1 MNKILLTLKM
11 AALCAAQ
18 TFAAPLGPAFTYQG
32 RLNDGGAPAT
42 GKYDMI
48 FNLYDDPANGNVLG
62 TYSIFGGVPVTN
74 GVFTV
79 ELNAY
84 GEFGTNAFNGQARWL
99 QIGVRTNS
107 NNAMNPW
114 IHLNPRQP
122 IQCAPQAM
130 FAENAGQANMAA
142 SVADG
147 AITASKLASG
157 AVQAGNLAP
166 GSLAWSNIT
175 GIPAGFADGMDDGI
189 FYKAG
194 KGLNLDWLFEF
205 SVNFAGS
212 GTANSAARSDHN
224 HFGANW
230 GGTTSLGLGLSV
242 TNGAPNSVG
251 LFGQQGSGSGFPYIF
266 GNTAGVWGESSH
278 GNGVFGGSAV
288 SAGVRGMSLGT
299 NGYGVYGS
307 AIRTNGSNVGVVG
320 QSDSSS
326 GSGVVGKATSTAGIN
341 FGVRGETPSTGGR
354 GVHGL
359 ATAKTGFA
367 DGVVGQ
373 SDSTL
378 GVGVRGLATGG
389 SGSTAGVR
397 GEAYSPEGVGVVALN
412 SSGVALKAAGTGIIQ
427 SAADS
432 WFWFPAM
439 TALDCM
445 TDNSD
450 QEYTRQPQAD
460 GSLRVYA
467 NPYVYQYRGADDI
480 YIPLPVPA
488 VLYGQN
494 TRVKSVSFQ
503 YKCDKGSTN
512 YLSSIWLRGA
522 SGLGTSVV
530 IANDFSEHR
539 SNVPETI
546 TLNPNLQLSATNGFF
561 MLVLRVTIEE
571 PWDYNK
577 GHAPAVY
584 IGNVRVQVGHN

>member
-1 MNKILLTLKM
+1 MKQLYKTLGLA
-11 AALCAAQ
+11 AALAAGIH
-18 TFAAPLGPAFTYQG
+18 AAPLGPGFTYQG
-32 RLNDGGAPAT
+32 KLNDSGTPAT
-42 GKYDMI
+42 GKYDMV
-48 FNLYDDPANGNVLG
+48 FNLYDAPTNGNVLG
-62 TYSIFGGVPVTN
+62 TFSIFGGVPVTN
-74 GVFTV
+74 GLFTV

-84 GEFGTNAFNGQARWL
+84 NEFGTNAFNGQARWL

-114 IHLNPRQP
+114 VFLNPRQP
-122 IQCAPQAM
+122 LDCTPQAM
-130 FAENAGQANMAA
+130 FAENAGNAAKADLAA

-147 AITASKLASG
+147 AITSSK
-157 AVQAGNLAP
+157 LAP

-175 GIPAGFADGMDDGI
+175 GIPAGFSDGLDDII

-212 GTANSAARSDHN
+212 GSANSAARSDHG

-230 GGTTSLGLGLSV
+230 GGSASFANGLSV
-242 TNGAPNSVG
+242 TNGANNSVG
-251 LFGQQGSGSGFPYIF
+251 LYGQQGTGSGFPYIF
-266 GNTAGVWGESSH
+266 GNTAGVWGESSQ
-278 GNGVFGGSAV
+278 GNGVFGGSAAG
-288 SAGVRGMSLGT
+288 AGVRGISLGT
-299 NGYGVYGS
+299 NGYGVYGA
-307 AIRTNGSNVGVVG
+307 AIRTNGANVGVFG

-326 GSGVVGKATSTAGIN
+326 GSGVVGKATSTTGIN

-367 DGVVGQ
+367 DGVTGQ

-389 SGSTAGVR
+389 TGSTAGVR
-397 GEAYSPEGVGVVALN
+397 GEAYSPEGTGVFALN

-427 SAADS
+427 SDADS

-439 TALDCM
+439 TAVDCM
-445 TDNSD
+445 TDNSEND
-450 QEYTRQPQAD
+450 YVRKPEAD

-467 NPYVYQYRGADDI
+467 SPYQYGSRGSDDV

-494 TRVKSVSFQ
+494 TRVKSVSFE
-503 YKCDKGSTN
+503 YRCNKGSTN
-512 YLSSIWLRGA
+512 FLSAVWLRG
-522 SGLGTSVV
+522 GPTGEV
-530 IANDFSEHR
+530 ITNDFSAHR

-546 TLNPNLQLSATNGFF
+546 TLNLNPNLKLSATNGFF
-561 MLVLRVTIEE
+561 MLAVRVTIEE
-571 PWDYNK
+571 PWDYTK
-577 GHAPAVY
+577 GYAPAVY